1 MSIPVRSVCIC
12 VKNRKGIG
20 IRGSLTRRSPPLAA
34 GVFLMYVK
42 KFLEFPLDKN
52 ALILYILYI
61 HNIAYPWENYR

>member
-12 VKNRKGIG
+12 VKNEKE
-20 IRGSLTRRSPPLAA
+20 PPLAA

-61 HNIAYPWENYR
+61 YNIVYPWENYR